1 MLSSTAGFNELWPL
15 GDMALPG
22 QSAAAIVSVV
32 ALSTSFACLAQIA
45 PQASAGRLVT
55 PDILVN
61 RLVADSPSH
70 QPEAADMAD
79 DLLWPKI
86 LAK

>member
-1 MLSSTAGFNELWPL
+1 MLASASGFNDLRTFGKVSP
-15 GDMALPG
+15 PG

-32 ALSTSFACLAQIA
+32 TLSTSLVCLAQIA